1 MRCAERPLAPDLAG
15 VDGAMA
21 AVERAGVV
29 LHVGFNRRVDPSFS
43 DLAAT
48 AGSGRLGRLLELR
61 LLS

>member
-1 MRCAERPLAPDLAG
+1 
-15 VDGAMA
+15 MA